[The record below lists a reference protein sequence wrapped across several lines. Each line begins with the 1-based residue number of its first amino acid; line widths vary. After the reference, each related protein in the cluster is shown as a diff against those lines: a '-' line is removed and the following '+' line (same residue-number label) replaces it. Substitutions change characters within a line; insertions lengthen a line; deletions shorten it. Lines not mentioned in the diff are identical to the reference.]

1 MIRKNEIA
9 VINVYLNGHQI
20 DKVYSGQIQVYPD
33 QQIEN
38 NFWLKVT
45 NYDNTVVYCWCRQL
59 SATETNGVITSITYE
74 VIQTQTTAPDSEYYE
89 LTKEIYIADSAT
101 DYTSVLTTNGMDP
114 DQVYDIIPQINQ
126 KLIIDDTRHTK
137 WSKGLQLS
145 GFNDWSLGL
154 DVHDYDEFILTAQ
167 VSKYEGDG
175 LFGCNSSN
183 DNMDFRIFL
192 YPNANIAFDCGSG
205 RAQYTSFSSTYAYKI
220 WTAHMKSGQNFYV
233 EQTINGT
240 TKTYNSN
247 TSLNFA
253 NYTGDSELKLCPTV
267 SWQSAQY
274 EPFVFYE
281 LKCLNN
287 GVLLHD
293 FVIYEDDLSLSST
306 NRLYDTVTKQFLT
319 HPSLSFNLV
328 TNSYTITEGEIV
340 YSKGNILDDFSL
352 DSTMYNQEINKTTYY
367 YNNVIVS
374 DSLNNMDYVT
384 GAKYVDHVVYQTSD
398 PTIFYDQ
405 TTFRVQAYGDGT
417 VKLYVNNTEVSNP
430 YTFTQNASDTSYTV
444 SATAK
449 EDGKAI
455 SDTVTQ
461 SITVSGYQTD
471 MPTISFSQI
480 QGTVTAS
487 GNGTITLYIDGT
499 QVSNPYTLPG
509 YGDYTATATAQESGK
524 QLSDT
529 TTLPIEYI
537 ETRYLYK
544 YGLYINDMEGVYF
557 GAGQTTDY
565 DTIEFFFRP
574 VSYGGASWFGV
585 MNAPGDN
592 NDFRLFGASS
602 NIYFDCGSGRINK
615 TRITDS
621 YMLQVKLVSG
631 GFCTQAYWDGD
642 YHQSSLGTSV
652 SFSSYTGSSKDILLG
667 ANPLYFYG
675 FDGWKNGQL
684 IDSII
689 VPESYV
695 EQGIYNVVYNTVTEQ
710 YITLSKTPATYE
722 TNPCPEGY
730 PSYTEDPTISYD
742 ETTMRV
748 QAYGNGTVNLYIDG
762 TQVQNPYLF
771 TQPEQTTSYTVT
783 ATAKESGKLISN
795 TVSQT
800 ITIEGSSAPS
810 ETTVQI
816 TIAEMVSEF
825 GWTNSTDNVKDTDWT
840 INGVTFRFEKGTNT
854 TTPKYY
860 STGGGAIRLYA
871 NNTMSISAGT
881 SIKKVTIAVNGA
893 TYKFVAGDNS
903 QGTMTYDETVTSTAI
918 FDFGNGVQ
926 TASFVVSTSTQR
938 RPNNFIIEYLP

>member
-20 DKVYSGQIQVYPD
+20 DKVYSGQIQVFPD

-45 NYDNTVVYCWCRQL
+45 NYDNSVVYCWCRQL

-74 VIQTQTTAPDSEYYE
+74 VIQTQTTAPDSDYYE
-89 LTKEIYIADSAT
+89 LTKEIYIADSST

-126 KLIIDDTRHTK
+126 KLIIDDTRYTK

-175 LFGCNSSN
+175 LFGCNSSD

-192 YPNANIAFDCGSG
+192 WGNTNFGFDCGSA

-220 WTAHMKSGQNFYV
+220 WTAYMRSGQNSYI
-233 EQTINGT
+233 EQTLNGT
-240 TKTYNSN
+240 TRTFN
-247 TSLNFA
+247 TGTTLNFA

-267 SWQSAQY
+267 SWQNAQY

-281 LKCLNN
+281 LQCLNN

-328 TNSYTITEGEIV
+328 NNSYTITEGEIV
-340 YSKGNILDDFSL
+340 YCKGNILDDFSL

-367 YNNVIVS
+367 FNNVLVS

-398 PTIFYDQ
+398 PTIFYDSA
-405 TTFRVQAYGDGT
+405 TFRVQAYGDGT

-461 SITVSGYQTD
+461 SITVPGYQTD
-471 MPTISFSQI
+471 MPTISFNKSN
-480 QGTVTAS
+480 GLVSAL
-487 GNGTITLYIDGT
+487 GNGTVILYIDGT
-499 QVSNPYTLPG
+499 QVSNPYTLPE
-509 YGDYTATATAQESGK
+509 YGTYTATATAQEDGK
-524 QLSDT
+524 TISDT
-529 TTLPIEYI
+529 TTLSIEYI
-537 ETRYLYK
+537 EIQYQYK
-544 YGLYINDMEGVYF
+544 YGLYINNMEGVYF

-565 DTIEFFFRP
+565 DKMEFFFKP
-574 VSYGGASWFGV
+574 VNYGGASWFGV
-585 MNAPGDN
+585 MDAPGDN
-592 NDFRLFGASS
+592 NDFRLFGYS
-602 NIYFDCGSGRINK
+602 NAIYFDCGNGRINN
-615 TRITDS
+615 TRITNS
-621 YMLQVKLVSG
+621 YMLKITLVSG
-631 GFCTQAYWDGD
+631 GTCTQYYYDGND
-642 YHQSSLGTSV
+642 HQNNLGTSGA
-652 SFSSYTGSSKDILLG
+652 FSNYTGSSNDILFG
-667 ANPLYFYG
+667 ANAIYFYG
-675 FDGWKNGQL
+675 FNGYKNGTL

-689 VPESYV
+689 VPDSYV
-695 EQGIYNVVYNTVTEQ
+695 EQGIYNMLYNKVTEE
-710 YITLSKTPATYE
+710 YITLSVTPTSYE
-722 TNPCPEGY
+722 TNPY
-730 PSYTEDPTISYD
+730 PYEIVNTE
-742 ETTMRV
+742 
-748 QAYGNGTVNLYIDG
+748 TVSIPVSDM
-762 TQVQNPYLF
+762 
-771 TQPEQTTSYTVT
+771 VT
-783 ATAKESGKLISN
+783 AFNWTSGGDIS
-795 TVSQT
+795 
-800 ITIEGSSAPS
+800 GS
-810 ETTVQI
+810 
-816 TIAEMVSEF
+816 
-825 GWTNSTDNVKDTDWT
+825 WT
-840 INGVTFRFEKGTNT
+840 INGVTFTFGQGEGTTNL
-854 TTPKYY
+854 PKYY
-860 STGGGAIRLYA
+860 STGGDAIRLYHH
-871 NNTMSISAGT
+871 NTMTISAGT
-881 SIKKVTIAVNGA
+881 AILKVTIAVTGA
-893 TYKFVAGDNS
+893 TRYRFVEGDNS
-903 QGTMTYDETVTSTAI
+903 QGNITYDETTATTAI

-926 TASFVVSTSTQR
+926 TASFVDSTSSQR

>member
-33 QQIEN
+33 QQIET

-74 VIQTQTTAPDSEYYE
+74 VIQTQSTAPDSEYYE
-89 LTKEIYIADSAT
+89 LTKEIYIADSST

-114 DQVYDIIPQINQ
+114 DEVYDIIPQINQ

-167 VSKYEGDG
+167 VSKYDGDG

-205 RAQYTSFSSTYAYKI
+205 RAQYTSFSSSYAYKI
-220 WTAHMKSGQNFYV
+220 WTAHMKSRQNFYV

-247 TSLNFA
+247 TALNFA

-267 SWQSAQY
+267 SWQNAQY

-281 LKCLNN
+281 LQCLNN

-367 YNNVIVS
+367 YKKVLVS

-405 TTFRVQAYGDGT
+405 ATFRVQAYGDGT

-471 MPTISFSQI
+471 MPTISFNKYNGLVS
-480 QGTVTAS
+480 AL
-487 GNGTITLYIDGT
+487 GNGTVILYIDGT
-499 QVSNPYTLPG
+499 QVSNPYTLPE
-509 YGDYTATATAQESGK
+509 YGTYTATATAQESGK

-529 TTLPIEYI
+529 ATLSIEYI
-537 ETRYLYK
+537 EIQYQYK
-544 YGLYINDMEGVYF
+544 YGLYINNMEGVYF
-557 GAGQTTDY
+557 GAGETTDY
-565 DTIEFFFRP
+565 DMMEFFFYP
-574 VSYGGASWFGV
+574 VNYGGASWFGV

-592 NDFRLFGASS
+592 NDFRLFGYS
-602 NIYFDCGSGRINK
+602 NAIYFDCGNGRINN
-615 TRITDS
+615 TRITS
-621 YMLQVKLVSG
+621 QYMLKVTLVSG
-631 GFCTQAYWDGD
+631 GTCTQYYYDGNG
-642 YHQSSLGTSV
+642 HQNNLGTSGA
-652 SFSSYTGSSKDILLG
+652 FSNYTGSSKDILFG
-667 ANPLYFYG
+667 ANAMHFYG
-675 FDGWKNGQL
+675 FNGYKNGTL

-689 VPESYV
+689 VPDSYV
-695 EQGIYNVVYNTVTEQ
+695 EQGVYNVLYNTVTEQ
-710 YITLSKTPATYE
+710 YITLSVSPTSYQ
-722 TNPCPEGY
+722 TNPY
-730 PSYTEDPTISYD
+730 PYEI
-742 ETTMRV
+742 
-748 QAYGNGTVNLYIDG
+748 VN
-762 TQVQNPYLF
+762 TQ
-771 TQPEQTTSYTVT
+771 T
-783 ATAKESGKLISN
+783 AIIPLSD
-795 TVSQT
+795 
-800 ITIEGSSAPS
+800 
-810 ETTVQI
+810 
-816 TIAEMVSEF
+816 MVSEF
-825 GWTNSTDNVKDTDWT
+825 GWTSSTDNVKNTDWT
-840 INGVTFRFEKGTNT
+840 INGVTFRFEKGTGT

-860 STGGGAIRLYA
+860 SSGGGSLRLYA

-881 SIKKVTIAVNGA
+881 SIKKVTIAVNGES
-893 TYKFVAGDNS
+893 YKFVAGDNS

-918 FDFGNGVQ
+918 FNFGNGVQ
-926 TASFVVSTSTQR
+926 TASFVVSTSGQR